1 MSNRHYQEIKCSF
14 NLPDFTDRV
23 IQGGT
28 AGTYKTA
35 GLPNIQGEIN
45 SSRVGYW
52 DDATKSGAFS
62 DSYKRS
68 NGSAAGYDT
77 NHKPIVVV
85 FKASSSNSIYGNS
98 NTVQPPAL
106 CVNVCI
112 KY

>member
-1 MSNRHYQEIKCSF
+1 M
-14 NLPDFTDRV
+14 

-35 GLPNIQGEIN
+35 GVPNLTGNIT
-45 SSRVGYW
+45 GYTLGSVKNGITTSGVFIKSAGGS
-52 DDATKSGAFS
+52 ATSAGSGAHKAVDIIFDAS
-62 DSYKRS
+62 D
-68 NGSAAGYDT
+68 
-77 NHKPIVVV
+77 
-85 FKASSSNSIYGNS
+85 SNSIYGNS